1 MSFVPQVVKR
11 KYNQEY
17 DIAPTITFGDDHVAL
32 DISDDG
38 VRTDSGWE
46 VKPLHKAIVSQKM
59 HVLAK

>member
-1 MSFVPQVVKR
+1 MKR

-38 VRTDSGWE
+38 VQTDSGWE
-46 VKPLHKAIVSQKM
+46 VKPLHKAHVSQYNNYI
-59 HVLAK
+59 LLEDACIG